1 MLPEE
6 GGAGDLGGAIR
17 KTRKQLKLSLKELSE
32 RSGLAV
38 SQLSKLENGKQRIS
52 VDLALRIAGVLHVP
66 VTSFLASPAAR
77 PLARRSVVRAGTGT
91 RHETRGMIFE
101 VLSSDFRD
109 KSNLFWNVTVTGRSL
124 EETGGWR
131 SHAGE
136 EFLQI
141 LSGSLLLH
149 TQHYEPLLLET
160 GDSILFDGEMEHG
173 YVNSGE
179 APAVM
184 FMSNSVR
191 PALPP
196 GLGPALLPDPPGSA
210 SNDEGNA

>member
-1 MLPEE
+1 MVLDE
-6 GGAGDLGGAIR
+6 GVAGDLGGAIR
-17 KTRKQLKLSLKELSE
+17 QTRKRLNLSLKELSE
-32 RSGLAV
+32 RSGLTV

-52 VDLALRIAGVLHVP
+52 VDLALKIAGVLHVP
-66 VTSFLASPAAR
+66 VTSFLSAPSVR
-77 PLARRSVVRAGTGT
+77 PLARRSIVRAGTGT
-91 RHETRGMIFE
+91 RHETRGMVFE

-141 LSGSLLLH
+141 LSGSLILY

-173 YVNSGE
+173 YVCHGD
-179 APAVM
+179 APTLL

-191 PALPP
+191 QSIPASFPTV
-196 GLGPALLPDPPGSA
+196 GS
-210 SNDEGNA
+210 